1 MLSSSNA
8 RVGGGGGRA
17 CKEQNIEMWT
27 THQSAFVVSA
37 RDELLPAAAANEVGA
52 IVVATI
58 EVVVEFVEDVAVGR
72 TDTGWMRRGTQSSR
86 VCGRVRSGGSRLEVG
101 WNLVRVVK

>member
-1 MLSSSNA
+1 MLSSCNA
-8 RVGGGGGRA
+8 RVRGGRGRA

-37 RDELLPAAAANEVGA
+37 RDELLPAAAAKEVGA
-52 IVVATI
+52 IVVVAVQ
-58 EVVVEFVEDVAVGR
+58 VVVEFVKGMAVGR
-72 TDTGWMRRGTQSSR
+72 TDTGWMARGTQSSR
-86 VCGRVRSGGSRLEVG
+86 LYGCVRLGGSNFEVG

>member
-8 RVGGGGGRA
+8 RVGGGSGRA

-37 RDELLPAAAANEVGA
+37 RDELPPAAAAKEVGA

-58 EVVVEFVEDVAVGR
+58 EVVVEFVKDVAVGR
-72 TDTGWMRRGTQSSR
+72 TDTGWMMRGTQSSR
-86 VCGRVRSGGSRLEVG
+86 VCGRVRSGGSKFGGG
-101 WNLVRVVK
+101 WNLVRVVR